1 MNPADEKTGW
11 AKPNGIFRG
20 GMSSGP
26 SRRVR
31 GVTQKRPNRR
41 QPLYQKEVSSMKQNK
56 ACARCKALS
65 SDLSYTVM
73 LSAGLL
79 VWTSILLRLWAAVL
93 F

>member
-1 MNPADEKTGW
+1 MLIKIVKDT
-11 AKPNGIFRG
+11 
-20 GMSSGP
+20 S
-26 SRRVR
+26 
-31 GVTQKRPNRR
+31 
-41 QPLYQKEVSSMKQNK
+41 KEVNSMKQHK
-56 ACARCKALS
+56 TCARCKVLN